1 MKFCRILIFKGMEGD
16 VKGECMDILGDFVK
30 YWIHLPII
38 IVSVFVYIYL
48 LNLVLFKPIKK
59 ILNER
64 QMRVEESKKMS
75 IYAKTEWEKEIAIY
89 EQKLSE
95 ARKEAAKIKES
106 LRQEVLLYENKLIED
121 VKKEIA
127 ENKARREKEFAIF
140 VDEIER
146 DMKGKIPLF
155 AEMIA
160 EKVLKRRI
168 AA

>member
-1 MKFCRILIFKGMEGD
+1 
-16 VKGECMDILGDFVK
+16 MDILGDFVK

-38 IVSVFVYIYL
+38 IVSVFIYIYL
-48 LNLVLFKPIKK
+48 LNLVLFKPVKRV
-59 ILNER
+59 LDER
-64 QMRVEESKKMS
+64 KRRVEESEKMS
-75 IYAKTEWEKEIAIY
+75 IYAKTEWEKQIAIY

-121 VKKEIA
+121 VKKEIS
-127 ENKARREKEFAIF
+127 ENKAKREKEFALF
-140 VDEIER
+140 VNEIER
-146 DMKGKIPLF
+146 DMKSKIPLF
-155 AEMIA
+155 AQMIA